1 MAVNKLVALFDK
13 TLVKHRGWK
22 HLPGSKYNFLY
33 FVPEIYKGKDVTIK
47 DGTVIRKGDKILEI
61 HIDNPNLINLDTGY
75 SSLFIML
82 KEELANLGSQFHKKE
97 YEEYKAVLAVTLL
110 YRLAMRAG
118 FTVFEFESS
127 FKSRMVSFG
136 ENILRKTLRKEKE
149 DKNKKTKKREAK
161 VCWISKDQIINI
173 EMENESRKE

>member
-1 MAVNKLVALFDK
+1 MPVNKFVALFDK

-33 FVPEIYKGKDVTIK
+33 FVPEIYKGKDVIIK

-82 KEELANLGSQFHKKE
+82 KGELANLGKLLPEKE
-97 YEEYKAVLAVTLL
+97 YEEYKAVLAITLL
-110 YRLAMRAG
+110 YYLASRAG

-127 FKSRMVSFG
+127 IKRKMVSLG
-136 ENILRKTLRKEKE
+136 ENILRATLRKEKE
-149 DKNKKTKKREAK
+149 DKSKKGKKRIAK
-161 VCWISKDQIINI
+161 VCWISRDEIMNINMEENI
-173 EMENESRKE
+173 EKE

>member
-33 FVPEIYKGKDVTIK
+33 FVPEVYKGKDVIIQ

-61 HIDNPNLINLDTGY
+61 HIDNPNLVNLETGY

-82 KEELANLGSQFHKKE
+82 KDELANLGRLLPEKE
-97 YEEYKAVLAVTLL
+97 YEEYKAVLAITLL
-110 YRLAMRAG
+110 YRLATRAG

-127 FKSRMVSFG
+127 FNRKMVSLG
-136 ENILRKTLRKEKE
+136 ENILRATLRKEKE
-149 DKNKKTKKREAK
+149 DKSKKGKKRIAK
-161 VCWISKDQIINI
+161 VCWISREQIMSIK
-173 EMENESRKE
+173 MEEEIKEK